1 MKLEVNEN
9 NVRLDVYLTKNTEL
23 SRTKI
28 QKLIKEGNVLVNN
41 VVCSA
46 NYKVKENDIIEIENI
61 CLENKVPVIA
71 ISSNPISPIAKAAN
85 ILLQSATDE
94 LTYRSESM
102 PSRVSQ
108 YCIINALFVTSM
120 LRDQDNSTR
129 TIDTIHK
136 TLSKIEKNK

>member
-61 CLENKVPVIA
+61 CDENIDTLPEKMDLDIVYEDDYLL
-71 ISSNPISPIAKAAN
+71 ISSSSCRRK
-85 ILLQSATDE
+85 L
-94 LTYRSESM
+94 
-102 PSRVSQ
+102 
-108 YCIINALFVTSM
+108 
-120 LRDQDNSTR
+120 
-129 TIDTIHK
+129 
-136 TLSKIEKNK
+136 